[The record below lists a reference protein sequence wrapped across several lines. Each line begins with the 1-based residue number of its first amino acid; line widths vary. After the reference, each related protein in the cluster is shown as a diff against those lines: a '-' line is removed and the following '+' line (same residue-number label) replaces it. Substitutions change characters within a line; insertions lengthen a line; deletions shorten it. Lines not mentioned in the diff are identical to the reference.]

1 MYHKIKQTGEVDIL
15 VIEDHQIVLLGL
27 STLLS
32 TCDGIRRIDKATTA
46 VEAISLAREDAFDI
60 VIIDVELPDMS
71 GFDLLDRLREISPD
85 VSVIFHSMH

>member
-1 MYHKIKQTGEVDIL
+1 MYHKTKQIGEVDIL

-46 VEAISLAREDAFDI
+46 VEAISLAREHVFDI
-60 VIIDVELPDMS
+60 IIIDVELPDMS
-71 GFDLLDRLREISPD
+71 GFEL
-85 VSVIFHSMH
+85 